1 VKQAGG
7 ATSKAVYAGIAAI
20 VVVVALAAGA
30 FFRTPPREQTTSEYV
45 APSASPAFIRTQL
58 ALAAA
63 SIESKDYRAALVY
76 ADEVLRV
83 APDDKDATRIRDAA
97 RTMLARFDDAIDR
110 ADRRLA
116 AGDTEGAT
124 SALNAARAIDPA
136 ATAVGQLSA
145 RIAGQLQTG
154 ERARRDTQPPKS
166 AAAAQQ
172 PVATVP
178 PPPLAGR
185 TKPADEPAVAA
196 VSTPAPVTPPTPE
209 PATSRAASSARE
221 TPEPRDVPAVT
232 PPNGRAASQPSPAP
246 PPPTVAPASPPSL
259 PRPES
264 LERRETSAGSA
275 SPEND
280 DTLIRRVVATYARA
294 IETKDLALF
303 RSVKPNLTSDEQ
315 RRIEQGFRAVASQQ
329 VSMSVTSIEP
339 RGSDAL
345 VHIRRRDTIQAGGR
359 QQTTESLQTMTL
371 TRTASGWVIR
381 EIR

>member
-1 VKQAGG
+1 
-7 ATSKAVYAGIAAI
+7 
-20 VVVVALAAGA
+20 
-30 FFRTPPREQTTSEYV
+30 V

-76 ADEVLRV
+76 ADEILRV

-97 RTMLARFDDAIDR
+97 RTMLARFDDAIER
-110 ADRRLA
+110 AERRLA

-136 ATAVGQLSA
+136 ASAVSQLSA
-145 RIAGQLQTG
+145 RIAGLQAG
-154 ERARRDTQPPKS
+154 ERAQPDARRPKS
-166 AAAAQQ
+166 TAASPP
-172 PVATVP
+172 PVASAP
-178 PPPLAGR
+178 PPPVVASR
-185 TKPADEPAVAA
+185 AKPADEPAVAA
-196 VSTPAPVTPPTPE
+196 VSAPPPVTPPATPE
-209 PATSRAASSARE
+209 PSASRAASSVRE

-232 PPNGRAASQPSPAP
+232 PPNARAASQPSTAPAP
-246 PPPTVAPASPPSL
+246 PAVAPSPAGPASL
-259 PRPES
+259 PRAES
-264 LERRETSAGSA
+264 SERRETGAGSV
-275 SPEND
+275 SPESD
-280 DTLIRRVVATYARA
+280 DTVIRRVVATYARA

-303 RSVKPNLTSDEQ
+303 RSVKPNLTPDEQ
-315 RRIEQGFRAVASQQ
+315 RRIEQAFRAVASQQ

-339 RGSDAL
+339 RGSEAL
-345 VHIRRRDTIQAGGR
+345 VHVRRRDTIQAGGR